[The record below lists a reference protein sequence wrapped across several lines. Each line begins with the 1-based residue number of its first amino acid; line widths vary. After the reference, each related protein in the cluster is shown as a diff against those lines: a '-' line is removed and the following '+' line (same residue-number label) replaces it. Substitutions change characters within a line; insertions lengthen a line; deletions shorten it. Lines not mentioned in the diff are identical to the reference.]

1 MKLMIGLCSTIL
13 SYAVWYVAD
22 PLGFMWAFFLSG
34 IGALAGVY
42 IGWRLARHFEL

>member
-13 SYAVWYVAD
+13 GYAAWYAAD

-34 IGALAGVY
+34 VASMVGVY
-42 IGWRLARHFEL
+42 VGWRLARRFGL

>member
-13 SYAVWYVAD
+13 SYAVWYLAD

-34 IGALAGVY
+34 VGAMSGVY
-42 IGWRLARHFEL
+42 LGWRLARHFGL